1 MPVERASRALGVLS
15 LVFTAALG
23 VGGAPAL
30 AWAGPDPAKLKAA
43 SESFALGAAAYDAG
57 KFAEAAPHFEAAD
70 ASAPSPKALRLAIRS
85 REQAGQLAK
94 AATLAALALDRH
106 PDDADL
112 TKVAK
117 AAIEAAQSKTYKVA
131 VSCASPCLLAA
142 GDKIVHGEART
153 RWTLFLDPGPS
164 TIGASFLGNVAAT
177 DQSVVAVAGKSTSI
191 RFEPKADKPPSDR
204 PPSDKPPSDKPPSDK
219 PPSDKPPSDE
229 PGDTTLGGD
238 PTPDEPQGTWRIH
251 PAGFIVGLVVTAGL
265 GGTTIWSG
273 IDTVNDPGTDR
284 VREECAGLGE
294 ECPLYKDAQSKELRT
309 NALIGATAGAA
320 AITVVLAIVT
330 DWGGSA
336 EAADDDPKMSEA
348 VSFSLPRFWLDV
360 QNSGRSGVAAGDATA
375 APRVNVMLEVGG
387 QFQ

>member
-1 MPVERASRALGVLS
+1 MPVERARRALGVLS
-15 LVFTAALG
+15 VLFSVALG
-23 VGGAPAL
+23 AVGAPTS

-43 SESFALGAAAYDAG
+43 SESFALGASAYDAG

-85 REQAGQLAK
+85 REQAGQLAR

-106 PDDADL
+106 PDDAEL
-112 TKVAK
+112 AKVAK
-117 AAIEAAQSKTYKVA
+117 ATIEAAQPKTFKVA

-142 GDKIVHGEART
+142 GDKIVHGDART
-153 RWTLFLDPGPS
+153 RWTLFLDPGPT
-164 TIGASFLGNVAAT
+164 TIGASFLGNVTAS
-177 DQSVVAVAGKSTSI
+177 DQSVVAAAGKSTSV
-191 RFEPKADKPPSDR
+191 RFEPSAGKPPTDKPPT
-204 PPSDKPPSDKPPSDK
+204 DKPPTDKPPTDK
-219 PPSDKPPSDE
+219 PPTDKPPAEGS
-229 PGDTTLGGD
+229 GDTTLGGD
-238 PTPDEPQGTWRIH
+238 SAPDEPQGTWRIH

-284 VREECAGLGE
+284 VRQECAGLGE
-294 ECPLYKDAQSKELRT
+294 ECELYKEAQSKELRT

-330 DWGGSA
+330 NWGGSA
-336 EAADDDPKMSEA
+336 EASDAEEKKSEA
-348 VSFSLPRFWLDV
+348 VSFSPPRFWLDV
-360 QNSGRSGVAAGDATA
+360 QNSGRSVSAAADATA
-375 APRVNVMLEVGG
+375 APRVNVMFEVGG

>member
-1 MPVERASRALGVLS
+1 MPVAEARRALGVLS
-15 LVFTAALG
+15 VVLTAALG
-23 VGGAPAL
+23 LAGAPTS

-85 REQAGQLAK
+85 REQAGQVAR

-112 TKVAK
+112 SKVAK
-117 AAIEAAQSKTYKVA
+117 ATIEAAQPKTHKVA

-142 GDKIVHGEART
+142 GEKIVHGEART

-177 DQSVVAVAGKSTSI
+177 DQKVVAVAGKSSSV
-191 RFEPKADKPPSDR
+191 RFEPSADKPPV
-204 PPSDKPPSDKPPSDK
+204 DKPPVDKPPADK
-219 PPSDKPPSDE
+219 PPVDKPPVDE
-229 PGDTTLGGD
+229 PPVDQPPGGD
-238 PTPDEPQGTWRIH
+238 EPAPDEGRGNWRIH

-273 IDTVNDPGTDR
+273 IDTVNNPGEDR

-294 ECPLYKDAQSKELRT
+294 TCPLYEEAQSKELRT

-330 DWGGSA
+330 NWGGSEESA
-336 EAADDDPKMSEA
+336 EAKEKKSDA

-360 QNSGRSGVAAGDATA
+360 QNSGRSDAVATDASA
-375 APRVNVMLEVGG
+375 PPRVNVMLELGG
-387 QFQ
+387 RFQ

>member
-1 MPVERASRALGVLS
+1 MPLERARRALGVLS
-15 LVFTAALG
+15 VVFAAAVC
-23 VGGAPAL
+23 VGGAPTS

-85 REQAGQLAK
+85 REQAGQLAR

-106 PDDADL
+106 TDDADL
-112 TKVAK
+112 SKVAK
-117 AAIEAAQSKTYKVA
+117 AAIEAAQPKTYKVA

-142 GDKIVHGEART
+142 GEKIVHGEART

-177 DQSVVAVAGKSTSI
+177 DQKVVAVAGKSTSI
-191 RFEPKADKPPSDR
+191 RFEPPVDKPPT
-204 PPSDKPPSDKPPSDK
+204 DKPPVDKPPVDK
-219 PPSDKPPSDE
+219 PPPPSDE
-229 PGDTTLGGD
+229 PPVDEPPVGGD
-238 PTPDEPQGTWRIH
+238 EPPPAEGRGNWRIH

-273 IDTVNDPGTDR
+273 IDTVNNPGEDR
-284 VREECAGLGE
+284 IREECAGLGE
-294 ECPLYKDAQSKELRT
+294 TCPLYEEAQSKELRT

-330 DWGGSA
+330 NWGGSEESA
-336 EAADDDPKMSEA
+336 EAEEKKSDS
-348 VSFSLPRFWLDV
+348 VSFSVPRFWLDV
-360 QNSGRSGVAAGDATA
+360 QNSGSSDAVAADASA
-375 APRVNVMLEVGG
+375 APRVNVMLELGG
-387 QFQ
+387 RFQ

>member
-106 PDDADL
+106 PDDANL

-191 RFEPKADKPPSDR
+191 RFEPKADKPPSDK

-219 PPSDKPPSDE
+219 PPSDKL
-229 PGDTTLGGD
+229 LGGE
-238 PTPDEPQGTWRIH
+238 PPPDEPPPEGGGGTWRIH
-251 PAGFIVGLVVTAGL
+251 PAGFIVGLVATAGL
-265 GGTTIWSG
+265 GATTIWSG
-273 IDTVNDPGTDR
+273 IDTLNDPGTDR
-284 VREECAGLGE
+284 VRAECAGLGE
-294 ECPLYKDAQSKELRT
+294 ECPLYQDAQAKELRT

-330 DWGGSA
+330 NWGGS
-336 EAADDDPKMSEA
+336 SEA
-348 VSFSLPRFWLDV
+348 EEEKSEPVAFDLPRFWLDV
-360 QNSGRSGVAAGDATA
+360 ANSGRDGSAASDPNA

-387 QFQ
+387 RFQ